1 MCVCG
6 WPCYYVKLSLY
17 LLSLCL
23 CFSSPSLF
31 FFLCLS
37 VSTSL
42 SLSLPPSPSPLYTAP
57 ELSVTLYTLY
67 NDELIEGTYTD
78 LICNATNIDT
88 SLTNVTWYY
97 NEEPLVNG
105 SDYTIGLKE
114 GRQALTINQL
124 SFSRDNGG
132 VYKCVMTVPNST
144 YVIGTEDSANI
155 TLSVQSEPIKRSQK
169 STVHALASMYYTY

>member
-23 CFSSPSLF
+23 CFFLPLSV

-37 VSTSL
+37 LPHSL
-42 SLSLPPSPSPLYTAP
+42 SPSPSPLYTAP
-57 ELSVTLYTLY
+57 ELSVTLYALY

-88 SLTNVTWYY
+88 SLTNITWYY

-114 GRQALTINQL
+114 GRHALTINQL

-132 VYKCVMTVPNST
+132 VYKCAMTVPNST

-169 STVHALASMYYTY
+169 LTVHALASMYYTF